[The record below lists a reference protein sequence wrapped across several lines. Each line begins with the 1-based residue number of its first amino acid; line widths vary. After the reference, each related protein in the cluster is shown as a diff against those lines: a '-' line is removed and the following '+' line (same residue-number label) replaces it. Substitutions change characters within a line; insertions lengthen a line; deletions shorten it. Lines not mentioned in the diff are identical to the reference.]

1 MHSTSTHPKGF
12 SLIELMVVLA
22 IFGTLMTFGIPAF
35 QRYMQ
40 SAQLRGTS
48 ENLVQTIQLQR
59 SRAMATGQAV
69 NINFNT
75 GTPNAWTVLGTSG
88 SVQRKLPRGVT
99 YVSASPTTIQLT
111 RDGHA
116 NTSALVVFQNR
127 TGARDTVSI
136 QVSGMA
142 LIR

>member
-1 MHSTSTHPKGF
+1 MSNSPRDPQGF

-22 IFGTLMTFGIPAF
+22 VFGTAMTFGIPAF
-35 QRYMQ
+35 QGYLQ
-40 SAQLRGTS
+40 STQLRGTS

-69 NINFNT
+69 NIAFNT
-75 GTPNAWTVLGTSG
+75 SAPQSWTSTGSSG
-88 SVQRKLPRGVT
+88 SNQHKLPRGVT
-99 YVSASPTTIQLT
+99 FVSASPSTIQLT

-127 TGARDTVSI
+127 SGARDTVSI

>member
-1 MHSTSTHPKGF
+1 MHHSPDDPKGF

-22 IFGTLMTFGIPAF
+22 LFGTLMTFGIPAF
-35 QRYMQ
+35 QRDLQ
-40 SAQLRGTS
+40 SSQLRGTS

-69 NINFNT
+69 NITFNT
-75 GTPNAWTVLGTSG
+75 TSPYSWTSTGSSG
-88 SVQRKLPRGVT
+88 SNQHKLPRGVT
-99 YVSASPTTIQLT
+99 YVSATPTTIQLT
-111 RDGHA
+111 RDGHV

-127 TGARDTVSI
+127 SGARDTVSI

>member
-1 MHSTSTHPKGF
+1 MHHSPDDPKGF

-35 QRYMQ
+35 QRYLQ
-40 SAQLRGTS
+40 SSQLRGTS

-69 NINFNT
+69 NITFNT
-75 GTPNAWTVLGTSG
+75 TSPNAWTSTGSSG
-88 SVQRKLPRGVT
+88 SNQHKLPRGVT
-99 YVSASPTTIQLT
+99 YVSATPTTIQLT
-111 RDGHA
+111 RDGHVS
-116 NTSALVVFQNR
+116 TSALVVFKNR
-127 TGARDTVSI
+127 SGARDTVSI